1 MEEEEA
7 LRHAEIWKL
16 MTSFTDSVALK
27 CAVELRIADIIDRY
41 GEPLPLSK
49 IVDNI
54 EDAPSPDISLLQ
66 RVMRVLVR
74 RKIFSAELS
83 ESGDTLYGMTR
94 ASNWILHD
102 TKMTLVLELIEIK
115 HLEQVPQRLGL
126 QGKREA
132 KTIYMDLSP
141 LFQITPIENTLS
153 LYLTFFFLL
162 YSCLRVL

>member
-16 MTSFTDSVALK
+16 MTSFTDSMALK

-66 RVMRVLVR
+66 RVIRVLVR

-94 ASNWILHD
+94 ASKWILRD
-102 TKMTLVLELIEIK
+102 TKMTLAPMVL
-115 HLEQVPQRLGL
+115 LENH
-126 QGKREA
+126 
-132 KTIYMDLSP
+132 
-141 LFQITPIENTLS
+141 PIHMNTAHYISEYKGRHQKWHCIL
-153 LYLTFFFLL
+153 
-162 YSCLRVL
+162 